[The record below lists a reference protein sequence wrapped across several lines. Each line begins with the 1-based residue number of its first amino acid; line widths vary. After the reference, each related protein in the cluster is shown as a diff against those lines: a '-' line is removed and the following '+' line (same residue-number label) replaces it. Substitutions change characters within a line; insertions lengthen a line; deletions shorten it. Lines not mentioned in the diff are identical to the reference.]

1 MAALIVIGIIIAVI
15 ALIMLIPVGAD
26 VGYEDGRLR
35 LSAKLCGV
43 LLQLFPKPPEDE
55 SKPKKEKKPKK
66 PKKQK
71 KPKEPSPEEA
81 EKPKKKLDLNFSPDE
96 LLSLVKS
103 VLKGFGKF
111 GRKLR
116 VDRFLLH
123 YTAAGDDPYKTAMTF
138 AYVNQA
144 LSSLAPICRQR
155 FDTKDCDV
163 WTDIDFTTEKTK
175 LDFGIALTIR
185 IGSIF
190 GVIFTIAFSALG
202 ILIKN
207 KLRLAKEKR
216 QNRKNGVDEKII
228 SIEEI
233 KEENIQAEERMDSN
247 G

>member
-15 ALIMLIPVGAD
+15 ALIMLIPIGAD
-26 VGYEDGRLR
+26 VGYEDGQLR

-43 LLQLFPKPPEDE
+43 LLQLFPKPPADE

-66 PKKQK
+66 PKK
-71 KPKEPSPEEA
+71 PKEPAPEGT
-81 EKPKKKLDLNFSPDE
+81 EKPKKKLSLNFSRDE
-96 LLSLVKS
+96 LLGLVKS

-123 YTAAGDDPYKTAMTF
+123 YTAAGKDPYSTAMTF

-144 LSSLAPICRQR
+144 LSSLAPICRRR
-155 FDTKDCDV
+155 FDTRDCDV
-163 WTDIDFTTEKTK
+163 WTDIDFTTEETK

-190 GVIFTIAFSALG
+190 GVIFTIAFGALG

-207 KLRLAKEKR
+207 KLRLAREKR
-216 QNRKNGVDEKII
+216 RNRKNAAAEKIV

-233 KEENIQAEERMDSN
+233 KEENTQAEERMDSN